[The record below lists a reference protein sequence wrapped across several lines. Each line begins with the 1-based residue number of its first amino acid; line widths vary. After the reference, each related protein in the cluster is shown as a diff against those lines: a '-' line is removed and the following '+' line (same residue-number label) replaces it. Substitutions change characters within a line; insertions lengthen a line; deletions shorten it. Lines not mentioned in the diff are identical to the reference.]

1 MYEKINIKRN
11 QNKNKNTLNI
21 GLIIFVLLIFAFVF
35 RIFKVINNTKER
47 GGFFYVEILN
57 KSLPVVEDM
66 AYDEEDYAENNLSIK
81 TVCLKALGLY
91 NISSLDIVSDEVCY
105 YDGAK
110 DELKSQKI
118 VSAVNPYEI
127 GDNSIVK
134 SDKNTLVDTSLVK
147 TLNNAVP
154 EVLIYHTHNF
164 EAYEGSVDSQD
175 TGKSVIEVGEELKK
189 SLEAYGISAI
199 HDTTNHC
206 TTYNG
211 CYNRSNET
219 VRKYLKQYGDF
230 KLIIDLHRDSTE
242 NKNASALAVNGVS
255 TAKIMLVTAKNSS
268 RYEKNRAAAEF
279 ITNKTNEL
287 FPGMAKDIYTYN
299 SGILSFNQNLSD
311 NSVLIEFGT
320 YVNTIDE
327 VDNSAKCMARVIAE
341 YINGKK

>member
-21 GLIIFVLLIFAFVF
+21 GLLIFMLLIFAFVF
-35 RIFKVINNTKER
+35 RVFKVISSTRER
-47 GGFFYVEILN
+47 GGFFYVEVIN
-57 KSLPVVEDM
+57 KSLPVVQNV

-81 TVCLKALGLY
+81 TVCLKALGLDS
-91 NISSLDIVSDEVCY
+91 ISSLDIVSDEVCY
-105 YDGAK
+105 YNGASDMIK
-110 DELKSQKI
+110 PKSMTYNL
-118 VSAVNPYEI
+118 SSYEI
-127 GDNSIVK
+127 GDKSIVK
-134 SDKNTLVDTSLVK
+134 NDDASLVDTSLVK
-147 TLNNAVP
+147 TLDNTVP

-164 EAYEGSVDSQD
+164 EAYNGSVDSSD
-175 TGKSVIEVGEELKK
+175 NDKSVIEVGEELKK
-189 SLEAYGISAI
+189 SLEAYGISVI

-230 KLIIDLHRDSTE
+230 KLIIDLHRDSTD
-242 NKNASALAVNGVS
+242 NKTASTLSVNGAS

-268 RYEKNRAAAEF
+268 RYAKNREAAEYL
-279 ITNKTNEL
+279 TNKTNEL

-320 YVNTIDE
+320 YVNSIDE
-327 VDNSAKCMARVIAE
+327 VNNSAKCMSRVIAE

>member
-11 QNKNKNTLNI
+11 QNKNTLNI
-21 GLIIFVLLIFAFVF
+21 GLFIFVLLIFIFVF
-35 RIFKVINNTKER
+35 RVFKVINTTRER
-47 GGFFYVEILN
+47 GGFFYVEIIN
-57 KSLPVVEDM
+57 KSLPVVQNM

-81 TVCLKALGLY
+81 TVCLKALGLD
-91 NISSLDIVSDEVCY
+91 NISSLDIISNEVCY
-105 YDGAK
+105 YNGVK
-110 DELKSQKI
+110 DIKEPKAIASNFSSYEL
-118 VSAVNPYEI
+118 
-127 GDNSIVK
+127 GDNSIN
-134 SDKNTLVDTSLVK
+134 KNDNNNLVDTSLVK
-147 TLNNAVP
+147 KLDDKVP

-164 EAYEGSVDSQD
+164 EAYNGTVDSED
-175 TGKSVIEVGEELKK
+175 NYKSVIEVGDKLEKYLK
-189 SLEAYGISAI
+189 EYGISVI

-206 TTYNG
+206 STYNG

-219 VRKYLKQYGDF
+219 VRNYLNKYGDF

-242 NKNASALAVNGVS
+242 NKDSSTVLVNGVS

-268 RYEKNRAAAEF
+268 RYDKNKIAAEF
-279 ITNKTNEL
+279 LTNKTNEL

-320 YVNTIDE
+320 YVNTINE
-327 VDNSAKCMARVIAE
+327 VNNSAKCMARVIAE